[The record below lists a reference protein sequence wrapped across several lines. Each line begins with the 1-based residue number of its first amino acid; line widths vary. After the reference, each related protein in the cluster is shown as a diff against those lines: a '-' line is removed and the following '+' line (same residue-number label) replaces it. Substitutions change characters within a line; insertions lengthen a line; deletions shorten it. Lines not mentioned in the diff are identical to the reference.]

1 MPAAGPAAHG
11 IMRAFA
17 RTDRAHPPPPALNPQ
32 TATLDQL
39 SDFDEIIDVRTPLEY
54 AEDHVPGALNAPVLS
69 NEERV
74 IVGTMYKQ
82 VSPHE
87 ATRVGA
93 AMAARNIA
101 HHLDTLFADRPLK
114 WRPLIYCWRGGARS
128 KSMTVLFNLI
138 GWRARQLVGGYKQYR
153 RTVLASLDA
162 LPPAFRFIVLA
173 GPTGSGKTRLL
184 GALAQAG
191 AQTLDLEGLAAHRG
205 SVLGALPDAAQPS
218 QKAFDTALVGALEGM
233 DPARPVFVEAE
244 SRRIGAITLPLSMV
258 EGIGDAR
265 CVRIEASR
273 AERVALLLDDY
284 AHLLDDPAR
293 FGAQLARLSELHGH
307 ARIREWQALLD
318 AGQRLPLLE
327 ALVDTHYDPAY
338 ARSSH
343 AHLRHLRDAL
353 PLALRPNA
361 DDLVEQ
367 ARALLARLEGE
378 R

>member
-1 MPAAGPAAHG
+1 M
-11 IMRAFA
+11 
-17 RTDRAHPPPPALNPQ
+17 NPQ
-32 TATLDQL
+32 IATLDQL
-39 SDFDEIIDVRTPLEY
+39 AEFDEIIDVRTPLEF

-138 GWRARQLVGGYKQYR
+138 GWRARQLEGGYKQYR
-153 RTVLASLDA
+153 RSVLASLDT
-162 LPPAFRFIVLA
+162 LPSAYRFIVLA

-218 QKAFDTALVGALEGM
+218 QKAFDTALVGALKGM

-258 EGIGDAR
+258 AGIGDAR

-273 AERVALLLDDY
+273 EERVALLLDDY

-361 DDLVEQ
+361 CDLVEQ
-367 ARALLARLEGE
+367 ARELLAQLAHDR
-378 R
+378 